1 MHYFIFMYNFA
12 VKFAYTFTMA
22 KKARLDKIKEIIASF
37 TISSQ
42 DELLRVLKSNGFEL
56 TQATLSRD
64 LKQLKVSKVPTAN
77 GYRYSLSS
85 KVVEY
90 GRGKAAP
97 TKMAKQAGILSLS
110 FTGSLAIIKTHPGY
124 ASALAWSIDNYA
136 DERILGTIAGDDTIF
151 IAINEK
157 NSRKEILALLSEIF
171 PELAAQE

>member
-1 MHYFIFMYNFA
+1 
-12 VKFAYTFTMA
+12 MA
-22 KKARLDKIKEIIASF
+22 KKERLDKIKEIIVSF

-42 DELLRVLKSNGFEL
+42 EELLKVLQSNGFGL

-85 KVVEY
+85 KVVDY
-90 GRGKAAP
+90 GRSKSVSSTNLPAQG
-97 TKMAKQAGILSLS
+97 GILFIA
-110 FTGSLAIIKTHPGY
+110 FTGSLAVIKTHPGY
-124 ASALAWSIDNYA
+124 ASALAWSIDNYS

-157 NSRKEILALLSEIF
+157 NTRKEIMSLLIEIF
-171 PELAAQE
+171 PELQSEN

>member
-1 MHYFIFMYNFA
+1 
-12 VKFAYTFTMA
+12 MA
-22 KKARLDKIKEIIASF
+22 KKERLDKIKEIIVSF
-37 TISSQ
+37 SISSQ
-42 DELLRVLKSNGFEL
+42 EELLSVLQSNGFTL

-85 KVVEY
+85 KVVDY
-90 GRGKAAP
+90 GRIKTTTGSNA
-97 TKMAKQAGILSLS
+97 QGGILSIA

-124 ASALAWSIDNYA
+124 ASALAWSIDNYS

-157 NSRKEILALLSEIF
+157 NNRKEILSLLTEIF
-171 PELAAQE
+171 PELQSNK